1 MAKRGNNDGTIR
13 QRKDGLWEARITVGN
28 SPDGKQKRKSIYG
41 KTQGEVQS
49 KMRELLTKV
58 ERGEYTETGKITVG
72 SWLDTWCETYGAPHW
87 REKTLEVNRDN
98 IRLHLKPAL
107 GKIQLSK
114 LRPDQVQAYINA
126 EIKCGAAYGSIKRRI
141 APLKSAL
148 AQAVQNKMLYFNPAQ
163 NVQLP
168 AAQQKEIDFLTVDE
182 QRQLIPYL
190 PDNTAGRALRF
201 ILSTGLRA
209 SELCGLRWSDIDE
222 SSFTIRQSAQYVRD
236 TSAKEGQPKQRLSLA
251 APKTKAGKRTIPL
264 TDAAKN
270 LLESQRAAQRQQ
282 RLQVGVAWQGGPAGS
297 GDTPVFASE
306 VGTYYDRSNLDRT
319 LRDCLKRAGLK
330 TRGIHAL
337 RHTFATN
344 WVKSGADLRTLS
356 EILGHTKVAFTMQQY
371 VHSDMTT
378 KLEGL
383 KGLENIV

>member
-13 QRKDGLWEARITVGN
+13 QRKDGRWEARITVGVTK
-28 SPDGKQKRKSIYG
+28 DGSQKRKSIYG
-41 KTQGEVQS
+41 ATQSEVQS
-49 KMRELLTKV
+49 KMRELLIKV
-58 ERGEYTETGKITVG
+58 ERGEYAETGKMTVG
-72 SWLDTWCETYGAPHW
+72 AWLDTWCETYGAPHW

-126 EIKCGAAYGSIKRRI
+126 EIKSGAAYGSIKRRI

-168 AAQQKEIDFLTVDE
+168 AAQQKEIDFLTVEE
-182 QRQLIPYL
+182 QRKLLPCL

-209 SELCGLRWSDIDE
+209 SELCGLRWSDIEE
-222 SSFTIRQSAQYVRD
+222 SSFTIRQSAQYVRN
-236 TSAKEGQPKQRLSLA
+236 TAVKSGEAKQRLSLA

-264 TDAAKN
+264 TDAAKA
-270 LLESQRAAQRQQ
+270 LLEEQRKAQQET
-282 RLQVGVAWQGGPAGS
+282 RLKVGIAWQGGAAGS
-297 GDTPVFASE
+297 GNTPVFATE

-319 LRDCLKRAGLK
+319 LRECLKRAGLK
-330 TRGIHAL
+330 SRGVHAL

-371 VHSDMTT
+371 VHSDMST
-378 KLEGL
+378 KLAGL
-383 KGLENIV
+383 VGLENII